1 MPRHDVVREQLKER
15 LARLTRRVGKIGADL
30 RKPQDRDW
38 QERAVEM
45 ENDEVLEGLDSSTL
59 DEVRM
64 IQTALGRIDEGTYGA
79 CSKCGEPIAD
89 ARLKAMPHAAT
100 CVGCAS

>member
-1 MPRHDVVREQLKER
+1 MSRDDVVRAQLKER
-15 LARLTRRVGKIGADL
+15 LDQLTRRIGRIGTDL
-30 RKPQDRDW
+30 RKAHNRDW

-64 IQTALGRIDEGTYGA
+64 IQSALGRIDEGTCGT
-79 CSKCGEPIAD
+79 CLKCGGSIGDPRRE
-89 ARLKAMPHAAT
+89 AMPHAVT
-100 CVGCAS
+100 CIGCAS

>member
-1 MPRHDVVREQLKER
+1 MPRYDVVRTQLQER
-15 LARLTRRVGKIGADL
+15 LDQLTRRVGKIGADL
-30 RKPQDRDW
+30 RKPQNRDW
-38 QERAVEM
+38 QERAVEI

-64 IQTALGRIDEGTYGA
+64 IQTALGRIDEGTYGT
-79 CSKCGEPIAD
+79 CSQCGGAIGDP
-89 ARLKAMPHAAT
+89 RLEAMPHAVT